1 MPSVGKKKFPYT
13 RSGQKAARR
22 YAKAT
27 GQPVSNSRGQGGVKY
42 QHSPIPGRPG
52 RVPKGRF
59 GPKPRSLPPVPG
71 RSAAPRKRRP
81 QVGPGTGIGGG
92 PRPLPKRP
100 IGPGIAPPPSGIRGG
115 NGDDIGILEY
125 NKPPKGRRSGRKPGS
140 GGSRVMRNPGMS
152 GRSSKKGRGY

>member
-92 PRPLPKRP
+92 PRPLSRP
-100 IGPGIAPPPSGIRGG
+100 SNAINRRRRRIGM
-115 NGDDIGILEY
+115 GDPTVRPAA
-125 NKPPKGRRSGRKPGS
+125 NRRR
-140 GGSRVMRNPGMS
+140 RN
-152 GRSSKKGRGY
+152 Y